1 MSSMGSAGWD
11 VMRSMR
17 RADELK
23 GVTLTRGMKRRILRF
38 ARPYA
43 RDIGFFLALVTAIA
57 AIGVAT
63 PVLAGDIV
71 NELTQPGGTQRGVVT
86 IAAIIAG
93 LAVVEGALNL
103 AMRWYGAKLGEG
115 IIFDLRRAVF
125 GHVQA
130 MPVAFFTRS
139 QTGALVSRLNTD
151 VMGAQ
156 RAFTSTLS
164 GLVSNGIAVAL
175 IIGVMFFQ
183 SWQITLLSLV
193 LVPVFLVPAKW
204 VGRKLAALTK
214 EGFDLNAAM
223 HTQMAERFNVGGAM
237 LVKLFGRPE
246 SESAE
251 FADKADRVR
260 GIGITTAMYARTFI
274 VALTLVA
281 GLSQALAYGL
291 GGALVF
297 AGQLDAGTV
306 VTLALLLTRLYGP
319 LTALSN
325 VRVDVMSALVSFQ
338 RVFEVLDLEPLIKER
353 PDARELPDG
362 SASIAFRD
370 VDFRYPSADEVS
382 LASLEDLARPD
393 RSDNGRQILSGVSF
407 EVAPGELVA
416 LVGPSGAGKTTTA
429 TLVPRL
435 YDVTGGAVEVGG
447 VDVRDLKSDSLAG
460 HIGMVT
466 QDAHLFHD
474 TVRENLRYSRPEAT
488 DEEIWEAL
496 DRAQIGETVRRLES
510 GLDTVVGE
518 RGYRFSGGE
527 KQRLA
532 IARVLLKAP
541 PIVILDEAT
550 AHLDSE
556 SEAAVQRAL
565 DSALEGRTSLVIA
578 HRLSTVRRADRIVV
592 LEDGKV
598 AESGTHEELVDRG
611 GLYAELYRTQFE
623 EPGSGDRGAVR
634 DATSGETLTPVV

>member
-1 MSSMGSAGWD
+1 
-11 VMRSMR
+11 
-17 RADELK
+17 
-23 GVTLTRGMKRRILRF
+23 
-38 ARPYA
+38 
-43 RDIGFFLALVTAIA
+43 
-57 AIGVAT
+57 
-63 PVLAGDIV
+63 
-71 NELTQPGGTQRGVVT
+71 
-86 IAAIIAG
+86 
-93 LAVVEGALNL
+93 
-103 AMRWYGAKLGEG
+103 MRWYGAKLGEG

-353 PDARELPDG
+353 PGARELPEG

-447 VDVRDLKSDSLAG
+447 VDVRDLKSESLAG

-623 EPGSGDRGAVR
+623 DPGSAERSEVR
-634 DATSGETLTPVV
+634 EDTSGETLSSAI

>member
-1 MSSMGSAGWD
+1 
-11 VMRSMR
+11 
-17 RADELK
+17 
-23 GVTLTRGMKRRILRF
+23 MKRRILRF

-193 LVPVFLVPAKW
+193 FVPVFLVPAKW

-592 LEDGKV
+592 LEDGRV

-623 EPGSGDRGAVR
+623 DPGAGDHSAER
-634 DATSGETLTPVV
+634 DETSGETLTQVV

>member
-1 MSSMGSAGWD
+1 MSSMGVGGWD
-11 VMRSMR
+11 AMRSLR
-17 RADELK
+17 RGDDLK
-23 GVTLTRGMKRRILRF
+23 GVTLTPGVKRRILRF
-38 ARPYA
+38 AEPYT
-43 RDIGFFLALVTAIA
+43 RDIAFFLILVTVAA

-71 NELTQPGGTQRGVVT
+71 NELTGADGTRRGVLILASV
-86 IAAIIAG
+86 IGA
-93 LAVVEGALNL
+93 LAVVEGAVAL

-115 IIFDLRRAVF
+115 IVLDLRRAVF
-125 GHVQA
+125 DHVQS

-139 QTGALVSRLNTD
+139 QTGALVSRLNND
-151 VMGAQ
+151 VLGAQ
-156 RAFTSTLS
+156 RAFTTTLS

-175 IIGVMFFQ
+175 TLGVMFFQ

-193 LVPVFLVPAKW
+193 LVPVFIIPAKW
-204 VGRKLAALTK
+204 VGRRLAALTK
-214 EGFDLNAAM
+214 ESFDLNAAM
-223 HTQMAERFNVGGAM
+223 NAQMTERFNVGGAM

-246 SESAE
+246 TESEE
-251 FADKADRVR
+251 FSQKADRVR
-260 GIGITTAMYARTFI
+260 AIGVATAMYARTFI

-291 GGALVF
+291 GGTLVF
-297 AGQLDAGTV
+297 GGQLTAGTV

-338 RVFEVLDLEPLIKER
+338 RVFEVLDLKPLIREAE
-353 PDARELPDG
+353 DARDLPG
-362 SASIAFRD
+362 GASSIAFRN
-370 VDFRYPSADEVS
+370 VEFRYPGAAEVS

-393 RSDNGRQILSGVSF
+393 RGDSGRTVLHDVSF
-407 EVAPGELVA
+407 TVEPGELVA
-416 LVGPSGAGKTTTA
+416 LVGHSGSGKTTTA
-429 TLVPRL
+429 SLVPRL
-435 YDVTGGAVEVGG
+435 YDVTEGAVEVGG
-447 VDVRDLKSDSLAG
+447 IDVRELKQAALAAS
-460 HIGMVT
+460 IGMVT

-474 TVRENLRYSRPEAT
+474 TVRENLRYARPGAS

-496 DRAQIGETVRRLES
+496 ERAQIGETVRRLES

-527 KQRLA
+527 QQRLA

-556 SEAAVQRAL
+556 SEAAVQHAL
-565 DSALEGRTSLVIA
+565 DTALEGRTSLVIA
-578 HRLSTVRRADRIVV
+578 HRLSTVRRADKILVLSDGRVV
-592 LEDGKV
+592 ET
-598 AESGTHEELVDRG
+598 GTHEDLVARG
-611 GLYAELYRTQFE
+611 GPYAELYRTQFTE
-623 EPGSGDRGAVR
+623 RSEVGRGSGAERSEVD
-634 DATSGETLTPVV
+634 